1 MKTVKRLSA
10 LGISRLKADG
20 LYHDGDGLYL
30 RIKGGSRVWVF
41 RYQLGGK
48 RHWMGFGSADVV
60 SLEAARRRKQ
70 DARAE
75 LERGLDPIEGKRI
88 RESEAAARAE
98 RQLTFDECA
107 DRFINA
113 HEEGW
118 SNPKSP
124 TAWRNTL
131 ATYCGPIFGSKAADE
146 VDTEAVMQVL
156 EPLWKTKTET
166 ASRLRGRI
174 ERVLDWAK
182 VRGYRSGENPARWRG
197 HLDAL
202 LPQRSK
208 VAPVKHHPALP
219 WKELPAFMD
228 QLRQRPGVA
237 PLALA
242 FAILTA
248 CRVSEAV
255 NATWQ
260 EFDLD
265 GAIWQVPAERMKA
278 RRVHRVPLSPPALE
292 ILRSLQ
298 KTTSGEFVFPGW
310 SQTKP
315 LSIAGPL
322 RVLHD
327 MDRHDL
333 TVHGFRSTFRVWVA
347 ETTDFP
353 RELAEAS
360 LAHVITDAT
369 VAAYLRSDVLERRR
383 TLMNTWGSFAMG
395 FSRTSM
401 DLSSA

>member
-1 MKTVKRLSA
+1 MKTVRRLSA

-20 LYHDGDGLYL
+20 LHHDGDGLYL
-30 RIKGGSRVWVF
+30 RIKGSSRVWVF
-41 RYQLGGK
+41 RYQLNGK
-48 RHWMGFGSADVV
+48 RHWMGLGSADVV

-75 LERGLDPIEGKRI
+75 LDLGVDPIEVRRT
-88 RESEAAARAE
+88 RELESIAKAE
-98 RQLTFDECA
+98 RQLSFDDCA
-107 DRFINA
+107 DRFITA
-113 HEEGW
+113 HEDGW

-124 TAWRNTL
+124 AAWRNTI
-131 ATYCGPIFGSKAADE
+131 ATYCGSVFGSKAVDE

-208 VAPVKHHPALP
+208 VAPVRHHPALP
-219 WKELPAFMD
+219 WKELPAFMG
-228 QLRQRPGVA
+228 QLRLRPGIA
-237 PLALA
+237 PMALT
-242 FAILTA
+242 FVILTA

-255 NATWQ
+255 NARWD
-260 EFDLD
+260 EFDLAE
-265 GAIWQVPAERMKA
+265 GIWTIPAQRMKA
-278 RRVHRVPLSPPALE
+278 RRMHRVPLSAQVLE

-298 KTTSGEFVFPGW
+298 KAKSGDFVFLGW
-310 SQTKP
+310 SHTKP

-327 MDRHDL
+327 MDRYDL
-333 TVHGFRSTFRVWVA
+333 TVHGFRSSFRVWVA
-347 ETTDFP
+347 EATDFP
-353 RELAEAS
+353 RELAEAA
-360 LAHVITDAT
+360 LAHVVKDQTE
-369 VAAYLRSDVLERRR
+369 AAYLRSDVLERRR
-383 TLMNTWGSFAMG
+383 VLMDAWGSFAMG
-395 FSRTSM
+395 
-401 DLSSA
+401 D